1 MCVVH
6 VFHVRLACVLC
17 VLCCVYAGPNAGNE
31 TDDDDDDD
39 YLTIMPK
46 LRSTYDERHIHK
58 TSYEGRK
65 AFLGYNSL
73 AKS

>member
-6 VFHVRLACVLC
+6 VFHVRLACVSC
-17 VLCCVYAGPNAGNE
+17 VLCCVYGPNAGNE
-31 TDDDDDDD
+31 TDDDDDD

-46 LRSTYDERHIHK
+46 LRSTYDEHLIHK
-58 TSYEGRK
+58 TSYEGSK

-73 AKS
+73 AKP